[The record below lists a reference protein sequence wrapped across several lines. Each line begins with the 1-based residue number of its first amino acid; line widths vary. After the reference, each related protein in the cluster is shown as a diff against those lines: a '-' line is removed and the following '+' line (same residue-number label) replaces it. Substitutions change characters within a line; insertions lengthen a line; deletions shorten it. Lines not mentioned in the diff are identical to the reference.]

1 VAGPITTTQKRT
13 LLAASLGWMLDSMD
27 MMLYSMALVAI
38 QREMGISASTSG
50 LLISLT
56 LVSSAAGGVLFGLLA
71 DRFGRARAL
80 IGSILVYSVFT
91 AACGFAQNIVQL
103 AVFRVLLGLGVGGEW
118 ATGAALVSE
127 TWPAEHRAKA
137 LGLMQSSWAVGYALA
152 ALVTAAVM
160 PRFGWR
166 AVFFVGVLP
175 ALVTVWIR
183 RKVPEPEI
191 WKKSKVQGPR
201 SKVAGSP
208 STLDLGLGTLDS
220 FRSLFAPQLRRRTIV
235 LTAMNAASMFGWW
248 GLFTWI
254 PGYLAL
260 PVSEGGRG
268 LSILR
273 TSQWIL
279 LMQAGMWLGYV
290 MYGVLADALG
300 RKRTYIGY
308 LLIAAALVPFYSLAR
323 SPEAVMLLGPF
334 VAFFGTGYF
343 SGFGAIS
350 SESFPTTVRGTA
362 MGFAYNFGRGLS
374 AMAPYTIGRL
384 SESYGLG
391 ASFLITSAAFLAAAL
406 IALGIEETRGK
417 RLE

>member
-1 VAGPITTTQKRT
+1 
-13 LLAASLGWMLDSMD
+13 
-27 MMLYSMALVAI
+27 
-38 QREMGISASTSG
+38 
-50 LLISLT
+50 
-56 LVSSAAGGVLFGLLA
+56 
-71 DRFGRARAL
+71 
-80 IGSILVYSVFT
+80 
-91 AACGFAQNIVQL
+91 
-103 AVFRVLLGLGVGGEW
+103 
-118 ATGAALVSE
+118 
-127 TWPAEHRAKA
+127 
-137 LGLMQSSWAVGYALA
+137 MQSSWAVGYALA

-191 WKKSKVQGPR
+191 WQKSKVQGPR
-201 SKVAGSP
+201 SKVSGSP
-208 STLDLGLGTLDS
+208 STLDFGLGTWDC
-220 FRSLFAPQLRRRTIV
+220 FRSLFARPLRRRAIV
-235 LTAMNAASMFGWW
+235 VTAMNAASMFGWW

-260 PVSEGGRG
+260 PVSQGGRG
-268 LSILR
+268 LNILS
-273 TSQWIL
+273 TSKWIL

-290 MYGVLADALG
+290 SFGFLADSFG
-300 RKRTYIGY
+300 RKRTYIFY
-308 LLIAAALVPFYSLAR
+308 LLVAAALVPFYSLAR
-323 SPEAVMLLGPF
+323 SPGAVMLLGPF

-343 SGFGAIS
+343 TGFGAIS
-350 SESFPTTVRGTA
+350 SELFPTTVRGTA

-374 AMAPYTIGRL
+374 AMAPYAIGRL
-384 SESYGLG
+384 SERHGLG

>member
-1 VAGPITTTQKRT
+1 MAGPITTTQKRT

-38 QREMGISASTSG
+38 RREMGISASTSG
-50 LLISLT
+50 LLISVT

-71 DRFGRARAL
+71 DRIGRARAL

-91 AACGFAQNIVQL
+91 AACGLAQNVVQL
-103 AVFRVLLGLGVGGEW
+103 AVFRALLGLGVGGEW

-152 ALVTAAVM
+152 ALAAAAVM

-191 WKKSKVQGPR
+191 WKKSKVQGPK

-208 STLDLGLGTLDS
+208 STLDGLRAL
-220 FRSLFAPQLRRRTIV
+220 FRADLRRRTIIV
-235 LTAMNAASMFGWW
+235 TAMNAASMFGWW

-260 PVSEGGRG
+260 PVSQGGRG
-268 LSILR
+268 LNILS
-273 TSQWIL
+273 TSKWIL

-290 MYGVLADALG
+290 SFGFLADSFG
-300 RKRTYIGY
+300 RKRTYISY
-308 LLIAAALVPFYSLAR
+308 LLVAAALVPFYSLAR

-343 SGFGAIS
+343 TGFGAIS
-350 SESFPTTVRGTA
+350 SELFPTAVRGTA

-406 IALGIEETRGK
+406 IALGLEETRGK

>member
-1 VAGPITTTQKRT
+1 

-38 QREMGISASTSG
+38 RREMGISASTSG
-50 LLISLT
+50 LLISVT

-71 DRFGRARAL
+71 DRVGRARAL

-91 AACGFAQNIVQL
+91 AACGLAQNVVHL
-103 AVFRVLLGLGVGGEW
+103 AVFRILLGLGVGGEW

-191 WKKSKVQGPR
+191 WKKSKVQGPK
-201 SKVAGSP
+201 SKVAGGP
-208 STLDLGLGTLDS
+208 STSDGL
-220 FRSLFAPQLRRRTIV
+220 RALFHADLRRRTIV
-235 LTAMNAASMFGWW
+235 VTAMNAASMFGWW

-260 PVSEGGRG
+260 PVSQGGRG
-268 LSILR
+268 LNILS
-273 TSQWIL
+273 TSKWIL

-290 MYGVLADALG
+290 SFGFLADSFG
-300 RKRTYIGY
+300 RKRTYISY
-308 LLIAAALVPFYSLAR
+308 LLVAAALVPFYSLAR

-343 SGFGAIS
+343 TGFGAIS
-350 SESFPTTVRGTA
+350 SELFPTAVRGTA

-406 IALGIEETRGK
+406 IALGLEETRGK

>member
-38 QREMGISASTSG
+38 RREMGISASTSG
-50 LLISLT
+50 LLISVT

-71 DRFGRARAL
+71 DRIGRARAL

-91 AACGFAQNIVQL
+91 AACGLAQNVVQL
-103 AVFRVLLGLGVGGEW
+103 AVFRALLGLGVGGEW

-152 ALVTAAVM
+152 ALAAAAVM

-191 WKKSKVQGPR
+191 WKKSKVQGPK

-208 STLDLGLGTLDS
+208 STLDGLRAL
-220 FRSLFAPQLRRRTIV
+220 FRADLRRRTIIV
-235 LTAMNAASMFGWW
+235 TAMNAASMFGWW

-260 PVSEGGRG
+260 PVSQGGRG
-268 LSILR
+268 LNILS
-273 TSQWIL
+273 TSKWIL

-290 MYGVLADALG
+290 SFGFLADSFG
-300 RKRTYIGY
+300 RKRTYISY
-308 LLIAAALVPFYSLAR
+308 LLVAAALVPFYSLAR

-343 SGFGAIS
+343 TGFGAIS
-350 SESFPTTVRGTA
+350 SELFPTAVRGTA

-406 IALGIEETRGK
+406 IALGLEETRGK

>member
-1 VAGPITTTQKRT
+1 MVTAEQKRT

-71 DRFGRARAL
+71 DRLGRARAL

-91 AACGFAQNIVQL
+91 AACGFAQTVVRL

-175 ALVTVWIR
+175 ALATVWIR

-191 WKKSKVQGPR
+191 WQKSKVQGPR
-201 SKVAGSP
+201 SKVSGSP
-208 STLDLGLGTLDS
+208 SGLDFGLWTLDS

-235 LTAMNAASMFGWW
+235 VTAMNAASMFGWW

-260 PVSEGGRG
+260 PVSQGGRG
-268 LSILR
+268 LNILS
-273 TSQWIL
+273 TSKWIL

-290 MYGVLADALG
+290 SFGFLADALG
-300 RKRTYIGY
+300 RKSTYIGY

-343 SGFGAIS
+343 TGFGAIS
-350 SESFPTTVRGTA
+350 SELFPTTVRGTA
-362 MGFAYNFGRGLS
+362 MGFAYNLGRGLS

>member
-1 VAGPITTTQKRT
+1 MVTAEQRRT

-38 QREMGISASTSG
+38 RREMGISASTSG
-50 LLISLT
+50 LLISVT
-56 LVSSAAGGVLFGLLA
+56 LLSSAVGGVLFGLLA
-71 DRFGRARAL
+71 DRIGRARAL

-91 AACGFAQNIVQL
+91 AACGLAQNVVQL
-103 AVFRVLLGLGVGGEW
+103 AVFRLLLGLGVGGEW
-118 ATGAALVSE
+118 GTGAALVSE

-191 WKKSKVQGPR
+191 WKR
-201 SKVAGSP
+201 SSAECGMRSAESSSSASRTP
-208 STLDLGLGTLDS
+208 HSA
-220 FRSLFAPQLRRRTIV
+220 FRSLFAVPLRRRTMV
-235 LTAMNAASMFGWW
+235 VTAMNAASMFGWW

-260 PVSEGGRG
+260 PVSQGGRG
-268 LSILR
+268 LNILS
-273 TSQWIL
+273 TSKWIL

-290 MYGVLADALG
+290 SFGFLADSFG
-300 RKRTYIGY
+300 RKRAYISY
-308 LLIAAALVPFYSLAR
+308 LLVAAALVPFYSLAR

-343 SGFGAIS
+343 TGFGAIS
-350 SESFPTTVRGTA
+350 SELFPTAVRGTA

-384 SESYGLG
+384 AESYGLG

-406 IALGIEETRGK
+406 IALGLEETRGK

>member
-1 VAGPITTTQKRT
+1 MVTAEQRRT

-38 QREMGISASTSG
+38 RREMGISASTSG
-50 LLISLT
+50 LLISVT

-71 DRFGRARAL
+71 DRIGRARAL

-91 AACGFAQNIVQL
+91 AACGLAQNVVQL
-103 AVFRVLLGLGVGGEW
+103 AVFRILLGLGVGGEW

-152 ALVTAAVM
+152 ALAAAAVM

-191 WKKSKVQGPR
+191 WKKSKVQGPK

-208 STLDLGLGTLDS
+208 STLDGLRAL
-220 FRSLFAPQLRRRTIV
+220 FRADLRRRTIIV
-235 LTAMNAASMFGWW
+235 TAMNAASMFGWW

-260 PVSEGGRG
+260 PVSQGGRG
-268 LSILR
+268 LNILS
-273 TSQWIL
+273 TSKWIL

-290 MYGVLADALG
+290 SFGFLADSFG
-300 RKRTYIGY
+300 RKRTYISY
-308 LLIAAALVPFYSLAR
+308 LLVAAALVPFYSLAR

-343 SGFGAIS
+343 TGFGAIS
-350 SESFPTTVRGTA
+350 SELFPTAVRGTA

-374 AMAPYTIGRL
+374 AMAPYSIGRL

-391 ASFLITSAAFLAAAL
+391 ASFLTTSAAFLAAAL
-406 IALGIEETRGK
+406 IALGLEETRGK